1 MWLIAFVDILVN
13 LLLEC
18 YPSKSHFSN
27 VHHTMPKGPFVV
39 FCNTH
44 DINLNVGSFHVL
56 TTKEVKNCK
65 ELAKV
70 SSPNK
75 KISSLRLQKSKT
87 YVAVNLTIKKK
98 LKLVEQDVGEENI
111 GGCSDQDDT
120 NDVTT
125 NELQE
130 QEEHEDER

>member
-1 MWLIAFVDILVN
+1 
-13 LLLEC
+13 
-18 YPSKSHFSN
+18 
-27 VHHTMPKGPFVV
+27 MPKGPFVV